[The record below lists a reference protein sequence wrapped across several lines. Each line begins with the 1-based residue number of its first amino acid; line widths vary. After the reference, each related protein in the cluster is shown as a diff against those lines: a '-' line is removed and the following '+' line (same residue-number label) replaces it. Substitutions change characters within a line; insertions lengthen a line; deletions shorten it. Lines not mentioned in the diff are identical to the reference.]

1 MKLLEAIKRETGVM
15 DMTPE
20 TVIALIDAVD
30 RDPLAG
36 QGRYTKK
43 EILADRIAAQWKICA
58 AQMRGLPARDAKAVI
73 TDRPAPSATAEKA
86 AQLTKAASL

>member
-1 MKLLEAIKRETGVM
+1 MELLQAVSRKLVIS

-20 TVIALIDAVD
+20 AVISIIESVD

-36 QGRYTKK
+36 LGKYSKR

-58 AQMRGLPARDAKAVI
+58 AQLKGIPARDPKAVI
-73 TDRPAPSATAEKA
+73 TEAKS
-86 AQLTKAASL
+86 

>member
-1 MKLLEAIKRETGVM
+1 MKLLQTISREMGQQE
-15 DMTPE
+15 MTPE

-36 QGRYTKK
+36 QGKYSKK

-58 AQMRGLPARDAKAVI
+58 GQMRGLPVREAKPVI
-73 TDRPAPSATAEKA
+73 LDKQS
-86 AQLTKAASL
+86 

>member
-36 QGRYTKK
+36 QGKYSKK
-43 EILADRIAAQWKICA
+43 ELLADRIAAQWKICA
-58 AQMRGLPARDAKAVI
+58 AQMKGLPTRDAKPVVV
-73 TDRPAPSATAEKA
+73 DKP
-86 AQLTKAASL
+86 

>member
-1 MKLLEAIKRETGVM
+1 MKLLQTISREMGQQE
-15 DMTPE
+15 MTCE

-36 QGRYTKK
+36 QGKYSKK

-58 AQMRGLPARDAKAVI
+58 GQMRGLPVREAKPVI
-73 TDRPAPSATAEKA
+73 LDKQS
-86 AQLTKAASL
+86 